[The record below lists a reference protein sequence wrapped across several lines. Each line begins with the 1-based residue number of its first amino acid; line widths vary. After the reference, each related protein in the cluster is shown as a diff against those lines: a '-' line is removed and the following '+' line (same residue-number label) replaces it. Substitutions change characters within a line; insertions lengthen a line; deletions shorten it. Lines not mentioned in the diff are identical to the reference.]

1 MSSESRTASG
11 RLIVLSGPSG
21 VGKDTVLRELFS
33 IEPSLHYSVSYTTR
47 PRRRDETDGVAYTFV
62 DDAEFDRMIERGA
75 FLEWANIYGYRY
87 GTSEQRVR
95 DALARAEDL
104 ILKIDVQGA
113 SSVRQR
119 MEDDAVLIFLLPP
132 SLEELR
138 KRLSERDTEDAEDL
152 ERRWVT
158 AVAELA
164 ERDKYDHQV
173 VNDDVRRAA
182 SEIRQIIEADRAQ
195 RGVGVSR

>member
-1 MSSESRTASG
+1 
-11 RLIVLSGPSG
+11 
-21 VGKDTVLRELFS
+21 
-33 IEPSLHYSVSYTTR
+33 VSYTTR

-195 RGVGVSR
+195 RGAGVSR

>member
-1 MSSESRTASG
+1 
-11 RLIVLSGPSG
+11 
-21 VGKDTVLRELFS
+21 
-33 IEPSLHYSVSYTTR
+33 
-47 PRRRDETDGVAYTFV
+47 
-62 DDAEFDRMIERGA
+62 
-75 FLEWANIYGYRY
+75 
-87 GTSEQRVR
+87 
-95 DALARAEDL
+95 
-104 ILKIDVQGA
+104 
-113 SSVRQR
+113 

-138 KRLSERDTEDAEDL
+138 KRLSERDTEDADDL